1 MMNLGEKAALFH
13 SLHTRDGRALVLAN
27 AWDVASALLVEEAGA
42 EAVATTSAGV
52 AWSLGAPDGDR
63 LDRDRALDLVARIA
77 AAVRVPV
84 TADIESGF
92 GETPEAL
99 AETVRAV
106 IEAGAV
112 GVNIEDT
119 VRDGNGTPGLRPVG
133 EQAARI
139 AAARAAAD
147 AAGVPLYINARVDVY
162 LRGTGDPEARLAAA
176 LERAAAYRDAGAS
189 GIFVVGPT
197 DPDTIAALVKGTDL
211 PLNVLGGP
219 GAPSVGEL
227 AALGV
232 ARVSAGS
239 DIAAAAYAVAR
250 RAARELYE
258 SGTYTALAGGVG
270 FGELNALL
278 ARRDG

>member
-1 MMNLGEKAALFH
+1 MTNLRDKAELFH
-13 SLHTRDGRALVLAN
+13 SLHAREGRPLVLAN
-27 AWDVASALLVEEAGA
+27 AWDVASALIVEEAGA

-63 LDRDRALDLVARIA
+63 LDRDRAVDLVARIA

-92 GETPEAL
+92 GDTPEEVG
-99 AETVRAV
+99 ETVRRV

-119 VRDGNGTPGLRPVG
+119 VRDGAASLRPVT
-133 EQAARI
+133 EQAARL

-162 LRGTGDPEARLAAA
+162 LRGAGDPEARLAAT
-176 LERAAAYRDAGAS
+176 LERAAAYREAGAS
-189 GIFVVGPT
+189 GIFVIGAT
-197 DPDTIAALVKGTDL
+197 DPDTIAALAKGAGL
-211 PLNVLGGP
+211 PLNVFGGP
-219 GAPSVGEL
+219 GAPPVGEL
-227 AALGV
+227 AALGA
-232 ARVSAGS
+232 ARISVGS
-239 DIAAAAYAVAR
+239 DLAAAAYALAR
-250 RAARELYE
+250 RAARELYGA
-258 SGTYTALAGGVG
+258 GTYTALADGIE

-278 ARRDG
+278 ARGQG